1 MVKRYNDD
9 VIKQEDNYMYIDESV
24 ITYEERVILAL
35 RALYSA
41 EGYRS
46 YKINKFEEYDLYVR
60 NKDFLVSDGIITFTD
75 TNGKLMALKPDV
87 TLSIVNNNRY
97 EQGKL
102 QKLYYDEKVYRVSN
116 SGNGYRELTQ
126 VGLETLG
133 DIDDST
139 ESAVLRM
146 AALSLKTIDEGYVLS
161 VSHTGLIT
169 ALLNKMEL
177 TDEQTSKVMGFIRE
191 KAVHEIGYL
200 LNESQK
206 RFLPMLESLIR
217 LPENVGEAIETLKN
231 MEIDPSFSAI
241 AASLE
246 AVLKPLN
253 GLSVRLDCSVPSNMR
268 YYNGIVMNGYVKGIP
283 QAVLSGG
290 RYDPLMKRI
299 GKQGGAIGFAVYLD
313 LLEGKR

>member
-1 MVKRYNDD
+1 
-9 VIKQEDNYMYIDESV
+9 MYIDESV
-24 ITYEERVILAL
+24 ITYEEKMILAL
-35 RALYSA
+35 RTLYSS

-97 EQGKL
+97 ERGKL
-102 QKLYYDEKVYRVSN
+102 QKLYYDEKVYRVTN

-133 DIDDST
+133 DIDEST

-146 AALSLKTIDEGYVLS
+146 AALSLKTIDEAYVLS
-161 VSHTGLIT
+161 VSHTGLIS
-169 ALLNKMEL
+169 ALLEKMEL
-177 TDEQTSKVMGFIRE
+177 SDEQIARVMGYITD
-191 KAVHEIGYL
+191 KAFHEIETVANCRNSKY
-200 LNESQK
+200 
-206 RFLPMLESLIR
+206 LPMLEKLIR
-217 LPENVGEAIETLKN
+217 LPEDAACALEMLKSMDAGET
-231 MEIDPSFSAI
+231 FSSI
-241 AASLE
+241 VASLE
-246 AVLKPLN
+246 DVLKPLG
-253 GLSVRLDCSVPSNMR
+253 GLCVRLDCSVPANMR
-268 YYNGIVMNGYVKGIP
+268 YYNGIVLNGYVKGIP
-283 QAVLSGG
+283 QAILSGG

>member
-1 MVKRYNDD
+1 
-9 VIKQEDNYMYIDESV
+9 MYIDESV
-24 ITYEERVILAL
+24 ISYEEKMILAL
-35 RALYSA
+35 RTLYSS

-97 EQGKL
+97 EQGKV
-102 QKLYYDEKVYRVSN
+102 QKLYYDEKVYRVSP

-133 DIDDST
+133 DIDEGT
-139 ESAVLRM
+139 ESGVLRM
-146 AALSLKTIDEGYVLS
+146 AALSLKAIDESYVLS
-161 VSHTGLIT
+161 ISHTGLIS

-177 TDEQTSKVMGFIRE
+177 TDEQSSRIMEFIGE
-191 KAVHEIGYL
+191 KAIHEIESIMSSAGKDAEYL
-200 LNESQK
+200 AL
-206 RFLPMLESLIR
+206 LEKLIR
-217 LPENVGEAIETLKN
+217 LPENAQEALKTLKEMN
-231 MEIDPSFSAI
+231 VSKSFDEIV
-241 AASLE
+241 ASLE
-246 AVLKPLN
+246 AVIRPL
-253 GLSVRLDCSVPSNMR
+253 GDLPIRLDCSVPANMR
-268 YYNGIVMNGYVKGIP
+268 YYNGVVFSGYVKGVP

-299 GKQGGAIGFAVYLD
+299 GKKGGAIGFAVYLD

>member
-1 MVKRYNDD
+1 
-9 VIKQEDNYMYIDESV
+9 MYIDESV
-24 ITYEERVILAL
+24 ITYEEKMILAL
-35 RALYSA
+35 RTLYSA

-97 EQGKL
+97 EKGKL
-102 QKLYYDEKVYRVSN
+102 QKLYYDEKVYRVTP

-133 DIDDST
+133 DIDEST
-139 ESAVLRM
+139 ESAVIRM
-146 AALSLKTIDEGYVLS
+146 AALSLKTIDDTYVLS
-161 VSHTGLIT
+161 ISHTGLIS
-169 ALLNKMEL
+169 ALLEKMDL
-177 TDEQTSKVMGFIRE
+177 SNEQNARVMDYIRE
-191 KAVHEIGYL
+191 KAFHEIETIADCK
-200 LNESQK
+200 ESK
-206 RFLPMLESLIR
+206 YLPMLEKLIR
-217 LPENVGEAIETLKN
+217 LPEDTENALYTLKSMDAGEA
-231 MEIDPSFSAI
+231 FSSI
-241 AASLE
+241 VSSLE
-246 AVLKPLN
+246 AVLKPLHD
-253 GLSVRLDCSVPSNMR
+253 LSVRLDCSVPANMR

-283 QAVLSGG
+283 QAILSGG

-313 LLEGKR
+313 LLEGMR

>member
-1 MVKRYNDD
+1 
-9 VIKQEDNYMYIDESV
+9 MYIDESV
-24 ITYEERVILAL
+24 ITYEEKMILAL
-35 RALYSA
+35 RTLYSA

-97 EQGKL
+97 EKGKL
-102 QKLYYDEKVYRVSN
+102 QKLYYDEKVYRVTP

-133 DIDDST
+133 DIDEST
-139 ESAVLRM
+139 ESAVIRM
-146 AALSLKTIDEGYVLS
+146 AALSLKTIDDTYVLS
-161 VSHTGLIT
+161 ISHTGLIS
-169 ALLNKMEL
+169 ALLEKMDL
-177 TDEQTSKVMGFIRE
+177 SDEQSTQIMNYFRE
-191 KAVHEIGYL
+191 KAFHEIETIADCKESKYL
-200 LNESQK
+200 
-206 RFLPMLESLIR
+206 PVLEKLIR
-217 LPENVGEAIETLKN
+217 LPEDTENALYTLKS
-231 MEIDPSFSAI
+231 MDAGETFSSI
-241 AASLE
+241 VSSLE
-246 AVLKPLN
+246 AVLKPLH
-253 GLSVRLDCSVPSNMR
+253 GLSVRLDCSVPANMR

-283 QAVLSGG
+283 QAILSGG

-313 LLEGKR
+313 LLEGMR